1 MYSYDRL
8 KYIINL
14 RKDSIMKRAAMERRE
29 KDLLSNLTRLI
40 NQTILPQF
48 PGQYIFANVLKK

>member
-40 NQTILPQF
+40 NYLRVYSCKPDCH
-48 PGQYIFANVLKK
+48 GKSLRK